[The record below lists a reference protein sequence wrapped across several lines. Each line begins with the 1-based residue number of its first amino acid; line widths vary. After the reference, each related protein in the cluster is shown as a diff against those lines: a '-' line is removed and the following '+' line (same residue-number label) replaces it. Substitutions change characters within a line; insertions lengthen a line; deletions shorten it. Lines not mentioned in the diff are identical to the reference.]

1 MAEGGKHAGD
11 PCVSSASVQ
20 RTRHVAEEPDK
31 TPAPTAAIILA
42 AGRSRRMNSDVP
54 KVLHDVLGLPLVEYV
69 VRAALAVGAERVVLV
84 ANPSNEE
91 ALREALSHHQQVTIA
106 VQTEPKGTAHAVL
119 AAKSALEGFVGT
131 GLILLGDAPCLS
143 EASLRT
149 LLEQHSERDAQ
160 LSLLSGR
167 AADPTGYG
175 RVVRGMDGELAKI
188 VEEKDADETVRSLN
202 EINSGI
208 FALELPVSWEVLEK
222 IQPSLTTGE
231 LYVTEAIELTK
242 IAGARA
248 QAVIA
253 ASTGEVLGVNDRRQ
267 LAEVTAILRDRINA
281 EHMRAGVTLVDPSS
295 AFIDARAILERDVRL
310 EPFVVIGG
318 PCVIKSGAV
327 LGPFAHIRGGS
338 TVDSGSR
345 VGNFV
350 EVVRTTLGKDCN
362 ALHLSYLGDGVV
374 GDGANVGAGT
384 VFANWDGVQHHQTT
398 IGARASLGANT
409 TIVAPAEVG
418 EGAKTGAGAVVVRA
432 QVPAGATFVGV
443 PAQGLPSKTSGGEA

>member
-1 MAEGGKHAGD
+1 
-11 PCVSSASVQ
+11 
-20 RTRHVAEEPDK
+20 
-31 TPAPTAAIILA
+31 
-42 AGRSRRMNSDVP
+42 
-54 KVLHDVLGLPLVEYV
+54 
-69 VRAALAVGAERVVLV
+69 
-84 ANPSNEE
+84 
-91 ALREALSHHQQVTIA
+91 LRKALSHHEQVTIA

-119 AAKSALEGFVGT
+119 AAKSALEGFEGT

-143 EASLRT
+143 GASLRT
-149 LLEQHSERDAQ
+149 LLEQHSERGAQ

-167 AADPTGYG
+167 VADPTGYG
-175 RVVRGMDGELAKI
+175 RVVRGVDGELAKI
-188 VEEKDADETVRSLN
+188 VEEKDADETVRSLD

-222 IQPSLTTGE
+222 IQPSAKTGE

-267 LAEVTAILRDRINA
+267 LAQVTGILRERINA

-327 LGPFAHIRGGS
+327 LGPFAHVRGGS
-338 TVDSGSR
+338 TVDTGSR

-350 EVVRTTLGKDCN
+350 EVVRTTLGKDCK

-374 GDGANVGAGT
+374 GDGANLGAGT
-384 VFANWDGVQHHQTT
+384 VFANWDGSQHHKTT
-398 IGARASLGANT
+398 IGAHASIGANT
-409 TIVAPAEVG
+409 TIVAPAEIG
-418 EGAKTGAGAVVVRA
+418 EGAKTGAGAVIVKT

-443 PAQGLPSKTSGGEA
+443 PAQGVPSKTSGGEA